1 MVVKMGLK
9 PVALIST
16 IYPRDQQG
24 IAHTPGDVQF
34 DIAGIAAAQ
43 GHEDG
48 YRSDVRKVS
57 AGDWCFDRLSVN
69 AYGYMCDRVRRSKL
83 QYAFQASGGTRIPSY
98 GSQLGHEKAVPEART
113 TVRGRPKVDWRCG

>member
-1 MVVKMGLK
+1 MVVKVGPE
-9 PVALIST
+9 PVAPIITISPPDHK
-16 IYPRDQQG
+16 IKAHASSDVKIN
-24 IAHTPGDVQF
+24 IA
-34 DIAGIAAAQ
+34 DIAVAQ
-43 GHEDG
+43 GHDDG

-83 QYAFQASGGTRIPSY
+83 QYVFQASGGTRVPSY

-113 TVRGRPKVDWRCG
+113 TVRG